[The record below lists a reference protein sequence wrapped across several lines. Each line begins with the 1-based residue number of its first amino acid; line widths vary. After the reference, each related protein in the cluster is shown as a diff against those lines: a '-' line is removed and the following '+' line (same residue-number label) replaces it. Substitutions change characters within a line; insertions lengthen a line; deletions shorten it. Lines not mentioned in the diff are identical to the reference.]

1 MSIADDIRDR
11 RAPYVPAGK
20 GAQRTRSSR
29 KTKER
34 NTRIAMIRRIAEA
47 RAAAAA
53 LTAADKSEG
62 MAGVVR
68 QLAQKERDR

>member
-11 RAPYVPAGK
+11 RAPPSSRSITSKAEK
-20 GAQRTRSSR
+20 ARRTRVA
-29 KTKER
+29 K
-34 NTRIAMIRRIAEA
+34 IRRIAEA
-47 RAAAAA
+47 RAAAKA
-53 LTAADKSEG
+53 LTTTDKSEG